1 MLRVFVGRGRGK
13 HRGGLLLAVIA
24 LALGVA
30 GGALAAGGP
39 EEEEHR
45 CHGRVAT
52 IVGTSGDDVLHGTP
66 GRDVIWGAPGND
78 TIYASLGNDLVCGG
92 AGDDVIH
99 GGRGNDEVFG
109 GRGADRVFGDLGDD
123 KVTGGPG
130 NYDDVAGGLG
140 IDTVNGGPGDYD
152 LVHGDYGYD
161 RMSGGPGKH
170 DIASFATAVAGGKGS
185 GIWASL
191 RKHVARGDGHDKL
204 FGFEDLEG
212 SAFRDTLIGDGG
224 PNEIKGGPGNDTLI
238 GGGGHDTL
246 DGGQGT
252 DGCRGT
258 PGRTISCGPEEAP
271 QGTAYV
277 QVDEAPNGGGGVQI
291 VGGAG
296 RDDLAVSF
304 DQSTETL
311 TVTAKARL
319 AAGPGC
325 VHATDVAPSFAPN
338 RVECPLD
345 GPARWLMA
353 DLGPGN
359 DRFLVK
365 GSLVPV
371 GSVRVNG
378 GEGDDVIRGGPEDD
392 LFEAGPGADRLYGGA
407 GADGLVG
414 GEPGPTFLYGGPDGD
429 LLAAGGGCAGG
440 ALVGGPGRDDASFSE
455 VGTHPG
461 VLIVSFPQ
469 HSAWID
475 AVPGCR
481 HVRLSPTDEDM
492 EGSFGPDVL
501 VGNAKANAMLGQ
513 PGRDTFIGNGGD
525 DVIDARDGEKDDS
538 IQCGRGHPRVP
549 AIPATKSHKRIPA
562 IPAKGRP
569 EGRALLDP
577 IDPAPTQCATVVQG
591 HPVPGLHG

>member
-13 HRGGLLLAVIA
+13 LRGGLLLAVIA
-24 LALGVA
+24 LALGAA
-30 GGALAAGGP
+30 GAALAAGGS
-39 EEEEHR
+39 EEQAPR
-45 CHGRVAT
+45 CHGRLAT
-52 IVGTSGDDVLHGTP
+52 IVGTSGDDILHGTP
-66 GRDVIWGAPGND
+66 GRDVIWGGPGND

-123 KVTGGPG
+123 KVSGGPG

-170 DIASFATAVAGGKGS
+170 DIASFATAVAGGKGT

-204 FGFEDLEG
+204 YGFEDLEG
-212 SAFRDTLIGDGG
+212 SAFRDTLIG
-224 PNEIKGGPGNDTLI
+224 
-238 GGGGHDTL
+238 GGGHDAL

-252 DGCRGT
+252 DGCRGA
-258 PGRTISCGPEEAP
+258 PGRTVSCGPEPAP
-271 QGTAYV
+271 EGTAYV

-296 RDDLAVSF
+296 PDDLAVSF
-304 DQSTETL
+304 DQTTETL
-311 TVTAKARL
+311 SVTAKARL

-325 VHATDVAPSFAPN
+325 VPATDVAPSFAPR
-338 RVECPLD
+338 RVECALD

-359 DRFLVK
+359 DHFLVK
-365 GSLVPV
+365 GSLVAV

-378 GEGDDVIRGGPEDD
+378 GEGDDVIRGGPAVD
-392 LFEAGPGADRLYGGA
+392 LFEAGAGADRLYGGA

-414 GEPGPTFLYGGPDGD
+414 GLPGPAFLS
-429 LLAAGGGCAGG
+429 
-440 ALVGGPGRDDASFSE
+440 GGPG
-455 VGTHPG
+455 
-461 VLIVSFPQ
+461 
-469 HSAWID
+469 
-475 AVPGCR
+475 
-481 HVRLSPTDEDM
+481 
-492 EGSFGPDVL
+492 
-501 VGNAKANAMLGQ
+501 
-513 PGRDTFIGNGGD
+513 GGL
-525 DVIDARDGEKDDS
+525 R
-538 IQCGRGHPRVP
+538 
-549 AIPATKSHKRIPA
+549 
-562 IPAKGRP
+562 
-569 EGRALLDP
+569 
-577 IDPAPTQCATVVQG
+577 
-591 HPVPGLHG
+591 

>member
-1 MLRVFVGRGRGK
+1 MLRSVVGRGQGNPGK
-13 HRGGLLLAVIA
+13 FKAAAVLAVA
-24 LALGVA
+24 LFGLVTAHAVA
-30 GGALAAGGP
+30 AASTGG
-39 EEEEHR
+39 EEEVHR
-45 CHGRVAT
+45 CHGRRAT
-52 IVGTSGDDVLHGTP
+52 IVGTAGDDVIHGTP
-66 GRDVIWGAPGND
+66 GRDVIWGGPGDD
-78 TIYASLGNDLVCGG
+78 TIYGELGNDLICGG

-99 GGRGNDEVFG
+99 GGRGNDEIYG

-123 KVTGGPG
+123 KVSGGPG
-130 NYDDVAGGLG
+130 SYDDVAGGLG
-140 IDTVNGGPGDYD
+140 IDTVDGGPGDYD

-170 DIASFATAVAGGKGS
+170 DIASFATAVAGGKGT

-191 RKHVARGDGHDKL
+191 RKHEARGDGHDKL
-204 FGFEDLEG
+204 YEFEDLEG

-224 PNEIKGGPGNDTLI
+224 PNDIDGGPGDDTLI

-252 DGCRGT
+252 DGCRGA
-258 PGRTISCGPEEAP
+258 PGRTISCGREAP
-271 QGTAYV
+271 PEGSAYV
-277 QVDEAPNGGGGVQI
+277 QVDAVANGGGGVQI

-296 RDDLAVSF
+296 RDDITVSF
-304 DQSTETL
+304 DEATETL
-311 TVTAKARL
+311 SVAAKARL

-325 VHATDVAPSFAPN
+325 LHPPGAPK

-359 DRFLVK
+359 DRFVVK
-365 GSLVPV
+365 GSLVAV

-392 LFEAGPGADRLYGGA
+392 LFESGPGSDRLYGGG

-414 GEPGPTFLYGGPDGD
+414 GLPGPTYLYGGPGGD

-440 ALVGGPGRDDASFSE
+440 ALVGGGGRDDASFAE
-455 VGTHPG
+455 TGGHPG
-461 VLIVSFPQ
+461 VLVVSFPK

-475 AVPGCR
+475 AIPGCH
-481 HVRLSPTDEDM
+481 HVHLSPTDEDM

-501 VGNAKANAMLGQ
+501 IGNSKANAMLGQ
-513 PGRDTFIGNGGD
+513 PGKDVFIGNGGN
-525 DVIDARDGEKDDS
+525 DVIDARDGEADHS

-549 AIPATKSHKRIPA
+549 AILATKHHKRVPPKPAT
-562 IPAKGRP
+562 GRP
-569 EGRALLDP
+569 EGRALIDG
-577 IDPAPTQCATVVQG
+577 IDPTPFNCATVVHG